1 MVLVSA
7 KDKRA
12 IYVYLLQEGVFC
24 FKKDYTN
31 KNENLD
37 IPNINCFLVLRS
49 LKSRKFVTEIFSWQW
64 HYYFLTEEGIKY
76 LRTYLGLPDTII
88 PKTMT
93 VQGQENNEEKEE
105 ERGEDRRGRGTGR
118 GRGRGRGRGGR
129 QNDSEQQE
137 NKVEA

>member
-105 ERGEDRRGRGTGR
+105 ERGEDRRGRGTGW

>member
-49 LKSRKFVTEIFSWQW
+49 LKSRKFVTEIFSWQC

>member
-88 PKTMT
+88 PKTMR

>member
-105 ERGEDRRGRGTGR
+105 ERGEDRRGRG
-118 GRGRGRGRGGR
+118 RGGR